1 MKSAIK
7 GFRSAVLKSAIV
19 FAVCMLLVYLLAWL
33 IPFNVNIPYAV
44 TVTDS
49 RGEVLHAF
57 LSKDEKWRMKA
68 NLNEI
73 NPQLVKAIIQKEDR
87 WFYFHYG
94 VNPVA
99 VGRAVVNNL
108 IYQRKT
114 SGASTITMQVSRL
127 LSPAPR
133 TLFNK
138 MIEAFRAVQ
147 LENRYSKKEIL
158 EMYLNLIPY
167 GGNIEGVKAASV
179 LYLDKLPADLS
190 LAECVTLC
198 IIPNRPNSLR
208 PGYDNDLIRR
218 ERNKWLTRFEKNKV
232 FKKEIINDALN
243 EPVEMKRQAAPALIT
258 QLAYRLKEQYPTI
271 ENIHSTLQ
279 APLQHK
285 VQSLVY
291 NYSKRKSLQS
301 IYNASAIV
309 IDNKNHK
316 VVAYIGSADFKDQ
329 LHHGQVDGVNAVR
342 SPGSSLKP
350 LIYAMAFDKGLATPM
365 TVINDVPVNYMGY
378 NPENYNSKFNGRV
391 TVDFALSHSLN
402 IPAVKI
408 LNQLG
413 VPTVTQALI
422 KSGFSSIEKSK
433 NKLGLSLA
441 LGGCGVRLFE
451 LTNMYAAF
459 ANNGVYQKLKYV
471 EADSLNSDT
480 IRIISPGAAYLTTE
494 ILSKI
499 TRPDL
504 PDNYA
509 NLLRIPHIAW
519 KTGTSYGRRDAWSIG
534 YNKRFTVGVWLGNYN
549 GSGVAELSGASVA
562 TPLLFD
568 IFNAIDYDSDS
579 TWFSP
584 PADVNFRLVCS
595 ETGMIPGVNC
605 ANEIMDEFLPGISSN
620 AICTHIKEYIISP
633 DEKISYCTSCMPA
646 AGYKK
651 KLYPVPDAE
660 YLAFLK
666 SENISLN
673 LPPPHNP
680 LCTRVFTGQP
690 PKIVSPNMQSEY
702 LLDLKGGDKIMLQC
716 QASADV
722 QNVYWY
728 INDLF
733 YRAASS
739 NEQLFCTP
747 PKGRVKISC
756 ADDMGRN
763 SDIFIKIE
771 QM

>member
-1 MKSAIK
+1 MKSTVKGFRVTIKKSAIAI
-7 GFRSAVLKSAIV
+7 AVSLLLM
-19 FAVCMLLVYLLAWL
+19 FALTWM
-33 IPFNVNIPYAV
+33 IPLNVNIPYAV

-57 LSKDEKWRMKA
+57 LSKDEKWRMKVG
-68 NLNEI
+68 LYEI
-73 NPQLVKAIIQKEDR
+73 SPQLVKAIIQKEDR

-99 VGRAVVNNL
+99 VVRALVNNL
-108 IYQRKT
+108 MYQRKT

-127 LSPAPR
+127 LYPAPR
-133 TLFNK
+133 TLYNK
-138 MIEAFRAVQ
+138 IIEALRAVQ
-147 LENRYSKKEIL
+147 LECRYSKKEIL
-158 EMYLNLIPY
+158 ELYLNLIPY

-190 LAECVTLC
+190 LAECVALC
-198 IIPNRPNSLR
+198 IIPNRPSSLR

-218 ERNKWLTRFEKNKV
+218 ERNKWLTRFERKKF
-232 FKKEIINDALN
+232 FKSEVINDALN
-243 EPVEMKRQAAPALIT
+243 EPVEMKRQAAPALIA
-258 QLAYRLKEQYPTI
+258 QLAYRLKEQHPST

-279 APLQHK
+279 ATLQHK

-309 IDNKNHK
+309 IDNKSHN
-316 VVAYIGSADFKDQ
+316 VVAYIGSADFRDQ

-365 TVINDVPVNYMGY
+365 TVINDVPVNFMGY

-391 TVDFALSHSLN
+391 TLDFALSHSLN

-413 VPTVTQALI
+413 VPTVTQTLI
-422 KSGFSSIEKSK
+422 KSGFNSIEESKS
-433 NKLGLSLA
+433 KLGLSLA
-441 LGGCGVRLFE
+441 LGGCGVRLCE
-451 LTNMYAAF
+451 LTNLYATF

-471 EADSLNSDT
+471 EGDT
-480 IRIISPGAAYLTTE
+480 LDTDTVRLMSSGAAFMTTE

-509 NLLRIPHIAW
+509 NILRIPHIAW

-549 GSGVAELSGASVA
+549 GNGVAELSGASVA

-579 TWFSP
+579 TWFGP

-595 ETGMIPGVNC
+595 ETGLLPGVNC
-605 ANEIMDEFLPGISSN
+605 SNQIMDEFLPGITSN
-620 AICTHIKEYIISP
+620 AVCTHLKEYIISP
-633 DEKISYCTSCMPA
+633 DEKICYCTSCMPA

-651 KLYPVPDAE
+651 KLFLSQDAE
-660 YLAFLK
+660 YLSFLK
-666 SENISLN
+666 SENISPE

-680 LCTRVFTGQP
+680 ACTRVFAGQP
-690 PKIVSPNMQSEY
+690 PRIVSPNMQSEY
-702 LLDLKGGDKIMLQC
+702 LLDLKAGDKIMLQC
-716 QASADV
+716 QASPEV
-722 QNVYWY
+722 RNVYWY
-728 INDLF
+728 INNLI
-733 YRAASS
+733 YRAAAA
-739 NEQLFCTP
+739 NEQLFCSP
-747 PKGRVKISC
+747 PKGLVKISC

-763 SDIFIKIE
+763 SDIFIKVE
-771 QM
+771 EM

>member
-1 MKSAIK
+1 MKSTVKGFRVTIKKSAIAI
-7 GFRSAVLKSAIV
+7 AVS
-19 FAVCMLLVYLLAWL
+19 LLLMFVMAWM
-33 IPFNVNIPYAV
+33 IPLNVNIPYAV

-57 LSKDEKWRMKA
+57 LSKDEKWRMKVG
-68 NLNEI
+68 LNEI
-73 NPQLVKAIIQKEDR
+73 SPQLVKAIIQKEDR

-99 VGRAVVNNL
+99 VVRALVNNL
-108 IYQRKT
+108 MYQRKT

-127 LSPAPR
+127 LYPAPR
-133 TLFNK
+133 TLYNK
-138 MIEAFRAVQ
+138 IIEALRAVQ
-147 LENRYSKKEIL
+147 LECRYSKKEIL
-158 EMYLNLIPY
+158 ELYLNLIPY

-179 LYLDKLPADLS
+179 LYLNKLPADLS
-190 LAECVTLC
+190 LAECVALC
-198 IIPNRPNSLR
+198 IIPNRPSSLR

-218 ERNKWLTRFEKNKV
+218 ERNKWLTRFERKKI
-232 FKKEIINDALN
+232 FKSEVINDALN

-258 QLAYRLKEQYPTI
+258 QLAYRLREQHPST

-279 APLQHK
+279 ATLQHK

-309 IDNKNHK
+309 IDNKSHN

-365 TVINDVPVNYMGY
+365 TVINDVPVNFMGY

-391 TVDFALSHSLN
+391 TLDFALSHSLN

-413 VPTVTQALI
+413 VPAVTQALI
-422 KSGFSSIEKSK
+422 KSGFNSIEESK

-441 LGGCGVRLFE
+441 LGGCGVRLCE
-451 LTNMYAAF
+451 LSNLYATF

-471 EADSLNSDT
+471 EGDT
-480 IRIISPGAAYLTTE
+480 LDTDTLRLMSSGAAFMTTE

-509 NLLRIPHIAW
+509 NILRIPHIAW

-549 GSGVAELSGASVA
+549 GNGVVELSGASVA

-579 TWFSP
+579 TWFGP

-595 ETGMIPGVNC
+595 ETGLLPGVNC
-605 ANEIMDEFLPGISSN
+605 SNQIMDEFLPGITSN
-620 AICTHIKEYIISP
+620 AVCTHLKEYIISP
-633 DEKISYCTSCMPA
+633 DEKICYCTSCMPA

-651 KLYPVPDAE
+651 KLFLSQDAE
-660 YLAFLK
+660 YLSFLK
-666 SENISLN
+666 SENISTE

-680 LCTRVFTGQP
+680 ACTRVFAGQP
-690 PKIVSPNMQSEY
+690 PRIVSPNMQSEY
-702 LLDLKGGDKIMLQC
+702 LLDLKAGDKIMLQC
-716 QASADV
+716 QASPEV
-722 QNVYWY
+722 RNVYWY
-728 INDLF
+728 INNLI
-733 YRAASS
+733 YRAAAA
-739 NEQLFCTP
+739 NEQLFCSP
-747 PKGRVKISC
+747 PKGIVKISC

-763 SDIFIKIE
+763 SDIFIKVE
-771 QM
+771 EM

>member
-1 MKSAIK
+1 MKSTVKGFRVTIKKSAIAI
-7 GFRSAVLKSAIV
+7 AVSLLLM
-19 FAVCMLLVYLLAWL
+19 FALAWM
-33 IPFNVNIPYAV
+33 IPLNVNIPYAV

-49 RGEVLHAF
+49 RGEVLHVF
-57 LSKDEKWRMKA
+57 LSKDEKWRMKVG
-68 NLNEI
+68 LNEI
-73 NPQLVKAIIQKEDR
+73 SPQLVKAIIQKEDR

-99 VGRAVVNNL
+99 VVRALVNNL
-108 IYQRKT
+108 MYQRKT

-127 LSPAPR
+127 LYPAPR
-133 TLFNK
+133 TLYNK
-138 MIEAFRAVQ
+138 IIEALRAVQ
-147 LENRYSKKEIL
+147 LECRYSKKEIL
-158 EMYLNLIPY
+158 ELYLNLIPY

-179 LYLDKLPADLS
+179 LYLNKLPADLS
-190 LAECVTLC
+190 LAECVALC
-198 IIPNRPNSLR
+198 IIPNRPSSLR

-218 ERNKWLTRFEKNKV
+218 ERNKWLTRFERKKF
-232 FKKEIINDALN
+232 FKSEVINDALN

-258 QLAYRLKEQYPTI
+258 QLAYRLKEQHPSI

-279 APLQHK
+279 ATLQHK

-309 IDNKNHK
+309 IDNKSHN

-365 TVINDVPVNYMGY
+365 TVINDVPVNFMGY

-391 TVDFALSHSLN
+391 TLDFALSHSLN

-413 VPTVTQALI
+413 VPAVTQALI
-422 KSGFSSIEKSK
+422 KSGFNSIEESK

-441 LGGCGVRLFE
+441 LGGCGVRLCE
-451 LTNMYAAF
+451 LSNLYATF

-471 EADSLNSDT
+471 EGDT
-480 IRIISPGAAYLTTE
+480 LDTDTLRLMSSGAAFMTTE

-509 NLLRIPHIAW
+509 NILRVPHIAW

-549 GSGVAELSGASVA
+549 GNGVAELSGASVA

-595 ETGMIPGVNC
+595 ETGLLPGVNC
-605 ANEIMDEFLPGISSN
+605 SNQIMDEFLPGITSN
-620 AICTHIKEYIISP
+620 AVCTHLKEYIISP
-633 DEKISYCTSCMPA
+633 DEKICYCTSCMPA

-651 KLYPVPDAE
+651 KLFFSQDAE
-660 YLAFLK
+660 YLSFLK
-666 SENISLN
+666 SENISPE

-680 LCTRVFTGQP
+680 ACTRVFTGQP
-690 PKIVSPNMQSEY
+690 PRIVSPNMQSEY

-716 QASADV
+716 QASPEV
-722 QNVYWY
+722 RNVYWY
-728 INDLF
+728 INNLI
-733 YRAASS
+733 YRAAAA
-739 NEQLFCTP
+739 NEQLFCSP
-747 PKGRVKISC
+747 PKGLVKISC

-763 SDIFIKIE
+763 SDIFIKVE
-771 QM
+771 EM

>member
-1 MKSAIK
+1 MKSTVK
-7 GFRSAVLKSAIV
+7 GFRIAAKKSAIV
-19 FAVCMLLVYLLAWL
+19 IAVSILLMFVLAWM
-33 IPFNVNIPYAV
+33 IPLNVNIPYAV

-57 LSKDEKWRMKA
+57 LSKDEKWRMKVG
-68 NLNEI
+68 LNEI
-73 NPQLVKAIIQKEDR
+73 SPQLVTAIIQKEDR
-87 WFYFHYG
+87 WFNFHYG

-99 VGRAVVNNL
+99 VVRALVNNL
-108 IYQRKT
+108 MYQRKT

-127 LSPAPR
+127 LYPAPR
-133 TLFNK
+133 TLYNK
-138 MIEAFRAVQ
+138 IIEAFRAVQ
-147 LENRYSKKEIL
+147 LECRYSKKEIL
-158 EMYLNLIPY
+158 ELYLNLIPY
-167 GGNIEGVKAASV
+167 GGNIEGVEAASV
-179 LYLDKLPADLS
+179 LYLNKLPSDLS
-190 LAECVTLC
+190 LAECVALC
-198 IIPNRPNSLR
+198 IIPNRPSSLR

-218 ERNKWLTRFEKNKV
+218 ERNKWLTRFEKKKI
-232 FKKEIINDALN
+232 FKSEVINDALN

-258 QLAYRLKEQYPTI
+258 QLAYRLREQHPSA
-271 ENIHSTLQ
+271 ENIHSTLR

-309 IDNKNHK
+309 IDNKSHK

-350 LIYAMAFDKGLATPM
+350 LIYAMAFDKGLATPL
-365 TVINDVPVNYMGY
+365 TVINDVPVNFMGY

-391 TVDFALSHSLN
+391 TLDFALSHSLN

-413 VPTVTQALI
+413 VPTVTQTLI
-422 KSGFSSIEKSK
+422 KSGFNSIENSK

-441 LGGCGVRLFE
+441 LGGCGVRLCE
-451 LTNMYAAF
+451 LSNLYATF

-471 EADSLNSDT
+471 EGDT
-480 IRIISPGAAYLTTE
+480 LDTDTVRLLSSGAAFMTTE
-494 ILSKI
+494 ILSRI

-549 GSGVAELSGASVA
+549 GNGVAELSGASVA

-568 IFNAIDYDSDS
+568 IFNAIDYDNDS
-579 TWFSP
+579 TWYSP

-595 ETGMIPGVNC
+595 ETGLLPGVNC
-605 ANEIMDEFLPGISSN
+605 SNQIMDEFLPGITSN
-620 AICTHIKEYIISP
+620 AVCTHLKEYIISP
-633 DEKISYCTSCMPA
+633 DEKICYCTSCMPA

-651 KLYPVPDAE
+651 KLFFSQDAE
-660 YLAFLK
+660 YLSFLK
-666 SENISLN
+666 SENISPE

-680 LCTRVFTGQP
+680 ACTRVFTGQP
-690 PKIVSPNMQSEY
+690 PRIVSPNMQSKY

-716 QASADV
+716 QASPEV
-722 QNVYWY
+722 RNVYWY
-728 INDLF
+728 INNLI
-733 YRAASS
+733 YRAAAA
-739 NEQLFCTP
+739 NEQLFCSP
-747 PKGRVKISC
+747 PKGLVKISC

-771 QM
+771 EM

>member
-1 MKSAIK
+1 MKSTVK
-7 GFRSAVLKSAIV
+7 GFRIAAKKSAIV
-19 FAVCMLLVYLLAWL
+19 IAVSMLLLFVLAWF
-33 IPFNVNIPYAV
+33 IPLNVNIPYAV

-57 LSKDEKWRMKA
+57 LSKDEKWRMKVG
-68 NLNEI
+68 LNEI

-99 VGRAVVNNL
+99 VVRALVNNL
-108 IYQRKT
+108 MYQRKT

-127 LSPAPR
+127 LYPAPR
-133 TLFNK
+133 TLYNK
-138 MIEAFRAVQ
+138 MIEALRAVQ
-147 LENRYSKKEIL
+147 LECRYSKKEIL
-158 EMYLNLIPY
+158 ELYLNLIPY

-179 LYLDKLPADLS
+179 LYLGKLPADLS
-190 LAECVTLC
+190 LAECVALC

-218 ERNKWLTRFEKNKV
+218 ERNKWLTRFEEKKY
-232 FKKEIINDALN
+232 FKSEVINDALN

-258 QLAYRLKEQYPTI
+258 QLAYRLREQHPST
-271 ENIHSTLQ
+271 ENIHSTLR

-309 IDNKNHK
+309 IDNKSHK
-316 VVAYIGSADFKDQ
+316 VVAYIGSADFEDQ

-350 LIYAMAFDKGLATPM
+350 LIYAMAFDKGLATPL
-365 TVINDVPVNYMGY
+365 TVINDVPVNFMGY

-391 TVDFALSHSLN
+391 TLDFALSHSLN

-413 VPTVTQALI
+413 VPTVTQVLI
-422 KSGFSSIEKSK
+422 KSGFNSIEESKS
-433 NKLGLSLA
+433 KLGLSLA
-441 LGGCGVRLFE
+441 LGGCGVRLCE
-451 LTNMYAAF
+451 LSNLYATF

-471 EADSLNSDT
+471 EGDTLNTDT
-480 IRIISPGAAYLTTE
+480 LRLMSSGAAYMTTE

-509 NLLRIPHIAW
+509 NILRIPHIAW

-549 GSGVAELSGASVA
+549 GNGVAELSGASVA

-568 IFNAIDYDSDS
+568 IFNAIDYDNDS

-595 ETGMIPGVNC
+595 ETGLLPGVNC
-605 ANEIMDEFLPGISSN
+605 SNQIMDEFLPGITSN
-620 AICTHIKEYIISP
+620 AVCTHLKEYIISP
-633 DEKISYCTSCMPA
+633 DEKICYCTSCMPA

-651 KLYPVPDAE
+651 KLFFSQDAE
-660 YLAFLK
+660 YLSFLK
-666 SENISLN
+666 SENISPE

-680 LCTRVFTGQP
+680 ACTRVFTGQP
-690 PKIVSPNMQSEY
+690 PRIVSPNMQSEY

-716 QASADV
+716 QASPEV
-722 QNVYWY
+722 RNVYWY
-728 INDLF
+728 INNLI
-733 YRAASS
+733 YRAAAA
-739 NEQLFCTP
+739 NEQLFCSP
-747 PKGRVKISC
+747 PKGLVKISC

-771 QM
+771 EM